1 MDFAALNLN
10 ARGNEGAWVEM
21 SGPAGQVIGLE
32 IKVAGAKSDR
42 VVKAVEAAER
52 RYRDAMEAKRTKQE
66 DFERL
71 NKQRDEEITLAA
83 TLDWR
88 IKDGEGHKSTLTFEG
103 EELGCTPENVRR
115 LLLHPGF
122 DWLAAQVIAAARDA
136 AVFTKP

>member
-1 MDFAALNLN
+1 MDLASLNLN

-21 SGPAGQVIGLE
+21 VGPAGQDIGLE

-52 RYRDAMEAKRTKQE
+52 RYREALDAKRTKQE

-71 NKQRDEEITLAA
+71 NRQRDEEITLAA

-88 IKDGEGHKSTLTFEG
+88 TKDGEGHKPTLTFEG
-103 EELGCTPENVRR
+103 AQMPCTSDNARR
-115 LLLHPGF
+115 LLLHPGY
-122 DWLAAQVIAAARDA
+122 DWLAVQVITAARDA
-136 AVFTKP
+136 GVFTKP

>member
-1 MDFAALNLN
+1 MDLASLNLN

-21 SGPAGQVIGLE
+21 TGPAGQYIGLE

-52 RYRDAMEAKRTKQE
+52 RYREAMESKRTKQE

-71 NKQRDEEITLAA
+71 NKQRDEEITVAA

-88 IKDGEGHKSTLTFEG
+88 IKDGEGHKPTLTFEG
-103 EELGCTPENVRR
+103 EELACTPENTKR

-122 DWLAAQVIAAARDA
+122 DWLAVQVVSAARDA